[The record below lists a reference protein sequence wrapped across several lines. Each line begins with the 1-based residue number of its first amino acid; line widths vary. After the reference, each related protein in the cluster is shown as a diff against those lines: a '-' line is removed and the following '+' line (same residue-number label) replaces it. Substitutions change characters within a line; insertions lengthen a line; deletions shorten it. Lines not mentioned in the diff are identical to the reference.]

1 MKTSS
6 TEENY
11 LKAIFHLCEENKS
24 DCTSTNVLA
33 KELKIKPASVSAML
47 KKLTAKEY
55 INYQPYGDIV
65 LTKSGQEIAVR
76 VIRKHR
82 LWEVFLVES
91 LGFTWDEVHEVAEQ
105 LEHIKS
111 EKLIDKLDA
120 FLRYPKTDP
129 HGDPIPSPTGKLIKI
144 QKRKLSEA
152 PAGKQ
157 YEIIAVS
164 DSSSEFLQFLIQQ
177 NIGLG
182 SKIELLDKHETDESL
197 LVQLSSGKRITLTQ
211 SAANHIQ
218 VI

>member
-1 MKTSS
+1 MKISS

-11 LKAIFHLCEENKS
+11 LKAIFHLCEENKT

-33 KELKIKPASVSAML
+33 KELSIKPASVSAML
-47 KKLTAKEY
+47 KKLTTKDY
-55 INYQPYGDIV
+55 INYKPYSDVV
-65 LTKSGQEIAVR
+65 LTDKGRKIAVR

-91 LGFTWDEVHEVAEQ
+91 LGFSWDEVHEVAEQ

-129 HGDPIPSPTGKLIKI
+129 HGDPIPTPTGKLTKIKK
-144 QKRKLSEA
+144 QKLNEA
-152 PAGKQ
+152 KPNMK
-157 YEIIAVS
+157 YEVVAVS

-182 SKIELLDKHETDESL
+182 TKIELISQNKTDNSL
-197 LVQLSSGKRITLTQ
+197 LVQLTTGKRITLAEN
-211 SAANHIQ
+211 AASNIQ